1 MTELEK
7 LKTELMKKGISVDDS
22 HSDYWM
28 KRLRFEIN
36 GVLHSA
42 ISGDF
47 SYGGAEGLIE
57 VYIPSSGKV
66 EGWMTADEAMEYIGL
81 KGAEGN
87 AESKNNLE

>member
-22 HSDYWM
+22 HSDSRM

-47 SYGGAEGLIE
+47 SYGAAEGLIE
-57 VYIPSSGKV
+57 IYIPSTGKI
-66 EGWMTADEAMEYIGL
+66 EGWMTAKDVVKYIGL
-81 KGAEGN
+81 NEAMRC
-87 AESKNNLE
+87 